1 MKEVYLSQY
10 QLKGI
15 RRNLA
20 TILAG
25 SGKNLRMQNAVRR
38 ISLELR
44 RAEMRKVS
52 GEEEKVSK

>member
-25 SGKNLRMQNAVRR
+25 SGKNLRMQNAERR
-38 ISLELR
+38 ITLELR
-44 RAEMRKVS
+44 RSEMRKVS
-52 GEEEKVSK
+52 SKDEKVSK